1 MPCVPLPRATQDNR
15 KERNLVAVLVI
26 TSKSNPNTEDSIM
39 EKYIYDQS
47 NGLWYELQGDCYIP
61 CLMLNEPDTAPSVCG
76 VESTSNT

>member
-1 MPCVPLPRATQDNR
+1 
-15 KERNLVAVLVI
+15 
-26 TSKSNPNTEDSIM
+26 M